1 MKVVDGTSFWI
12 PQVTVRFVTE
22 QCDLEQF
29 MTATLYALFPVDC
42 PVVFGS
48 AATDAAKPKPVRD
61 PSPGEDTQT
70 VVWPLP
76 LSQNGEAMKHTIIC
90 DAKFRHSPSKP
101 AAVPEWLPPSFPK
114 EVSLQQL
121 HCIVEELKELKQTVW
136 YKPRNTGASGFN
148 IVGLTFIL
156 DTSTLEI
163 TLLDMKDEQNMNSA
177 CVRAKLHRVLC
188 THLWQVFNETNPE
201 INLSIELVIAG
212 RAADEVKF
220 CYCPGMDIGN
230 TPR

>member
-148 IVGLTFIL
+148 IVGLTFVA
-156 DTSTLEI
+156 DTLQI
-163 TLLDMKDEQNMNSA
+163 TLLDMKDEQNNNGAEVAEKLQSA
-177 CVRAKLHRVLC
+177 LC
-188 THLWQVFNETNPE
+188 THLWREFRENNAD
-201 INLSIELVIAG
+201 IKLSIELVIAG
-212 RAADEVKF
+212 RCDDKITF
-220 CYCPGMDIGN
+220 CDCPGMVFGA
-230 TPR
+230 TPK